1 MGLLSSIGT
10 AIGTYFGGP
19 IGGAAGNA
27 IGGAVEGG
35 EKTNAP
41 VTTTSKSGEL
51 PWGTIGDIAGSVI
64 SGGLG
69 YFGTQ
74 QTNAANAQQAQ
85 LNRDFQA
92 GQTGTAYQRA
102 VADMKAAGLS
112 PMLAYSQGGAAS
124 GSGSQAV
131 MQDKLSALSS
141 GAKQGLMLKQQ
152 LDAQRLDNANR
163 LATIDKTAQDTK
175 TAAANERA
183 SDELARK
190 YKSDIQL
197 NSAIEANYRNDGVL
211 KDIIARHAKSSP
223 GQSAVYATNYLLG
236 GAASSAADIAGA
248 LNPYK
253 LGKQG
258 PRVVQHEHRRVDDK

>member
-1 MGLLSSIGT
+1 MGWLGTIGN
-10 AIGTYFGGP
+10 AVGAYFGVPGAGTMGESILGLDDGP
-19 IGGAAGNA
+19 ELLNEPKI
-27 IGGAVEGG
+27 
-35 EKTNAP
+35 
-41 VTTTSKSGEL
+41 TTAKDASL
-51 PWGTIGDIAGSVI
+51 PWGTIGDLAGSAI

-112 PMLAYSQGGAAS
+112 PMLAYSQGGASS
-124 GSGSQAV
+124 GSGATAV

-163 LATIDKTAQDTK
+163 VATIGKTEQDTK
-175 TAAANERA
+175 TGLANENAANE
-183 SDELARK
+183 LIKK
-190 YKSDIQL
+190 YKSEINL
-197 NSAIEANYRNDGVL
+197 NSAIEANYRSDGVL
-211 KDIIARHAKSSP
+211 KDIIARYAKSSP
-223 GQSAVYATNYLLG
+223 IQSNIYASNYLLG
-236 GAASSAADIAGA
+236 GAASSAADVVGS
-248 LNPYK
+248 LTK
-253 LGKQG
+253 LGGG
-258 PRVVQHEHRRVDDK
+258 PQRTVQHEHRRVDK